1 MAPTVQT
8 VKSGTVWPTEA
19 LVEPARSKAKGL
31 FHACRRM
38 WKGFSLQFW
47 TFFNHT
53 KKTELV
59 SVAYALKKEILSA
72 QRIL

>member
-1 MAPTVQT
+1 M
-8 VKSGTVWPTEA
+8 
-19 LVEPARSKAKGL
+19 EPARSKAKGL